1 MKLKLTIDPDIVAM
15 MQAEI
20 AAGEKAVTTAMREAG
35 AGLKS
40 AWRGQITGAG
50 LGTRLGNS
58 IRLATYPKGGESLN
72 AAALVWSNAP
82 VIVGAHDTGPL
93 IRSRDGFWLAIP
105 TPAAGKSARGGRITP
120 GEWEQRTGMRL
131 KFIYR
136 RRGPSLLVAEGR
148 VSSAGRAVRS
158 RSKTGRGLTSVPV
171 FLLVPKV
178 KLKKVLNLDEAV
190 RSVVDRVPAAIVSR
204 WEALGIRD

>member
-1 MKLKLTIDPDIVAM
+1 MTTRSFAVMVEIEGDLEQGMRDEILAGERAVTETMRTSGSLLRDAWRNQITAGGLGNRLARTIRSQTYPRGGTSMEAATLVWTKAPEIVA
-15 MQAEI
+15 
-20 AAGEKAVTTAMREAG
+20 
-35 AGLKS
+35 
-40 AWRGQITGAG
+40 
-50 LGTRLGNS
+50 
-58 IRLATYPKGGESLN
+58 
-72 AAALVWSNAP
+72 
-82 VIVGAHDTGPL
+82 AHD
-93 IRSRDGFWLAIP
+93 
-105 TPAAGKSARGGRITP
+105 
-120 GEWEQRTGMRL
+120 EWEQRTGMRL